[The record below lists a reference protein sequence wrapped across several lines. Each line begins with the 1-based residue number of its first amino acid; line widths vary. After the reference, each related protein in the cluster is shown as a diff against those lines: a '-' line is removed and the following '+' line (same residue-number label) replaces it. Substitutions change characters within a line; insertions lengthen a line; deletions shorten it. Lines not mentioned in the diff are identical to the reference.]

1 MSGAGILSR
10 SPSEVTE
17 VLRLAAAH
25 ELEVVPLVQTFGHME
40 VSGPDGCCLRPGVGS
55 GAHRLEAA
63 GAAGTGSQKPL
74 RTGVPG

>member
-1 MSGAGILSR
+1 MSRAGTLSR

-40 VSGPDGCCLRPGVGS
+40 VSGLDGRHLRPGVGV
-55 GAHRLEAA
+55 GGQRLEAA

-74 RTGVPG
+74 QTGVPR